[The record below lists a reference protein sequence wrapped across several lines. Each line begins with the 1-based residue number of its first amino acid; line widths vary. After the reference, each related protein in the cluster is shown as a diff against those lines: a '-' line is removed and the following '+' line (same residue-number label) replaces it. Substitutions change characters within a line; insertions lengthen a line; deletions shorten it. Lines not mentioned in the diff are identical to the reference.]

1 MSVWVSVSS
10 LLVSTNKHSEQPC
23 LLPNAGIS
31 VNSDWLLNQIYSING
46 IPETLRWKYFSS
58 GNIEEREC
66 QLEYWNNV
74 HCRNC
79 LGWNWQITWNLSAA
93 PLLNLFFLFNIYH
106 WFWAIQWKFWLFLSH
121 SPLSSATSPR
131 CLVLPTSVELSPSSA
146 HQARRN
152 CVTKTNW
159 RKETNW
165 DSGSCTKRGLHLLNA
180 FTVVQGWADFSIL
193 RRSSSCF
200 CKMEFIPRVKQIRW
214 SQNVGREPV
223 YSGEDNP
230 DITSPSPSDVYTSFS
245 AEKLKSG
252 RYYQA
257 LGYPWPNI
265 GLNTGPQHSEPACHR
280 FMSF

>member
-1 MSVWVSVSS
+1 MKILIVFISFSS
-10 LLVSTNKHSEQPC
+10 FLS
-23 LLPNAGIS
+23 
-31 VNSDWLLNQIYSING
+31 
-46 IPETLRWKYFSS
+46 YFSPLPRLTYICRALTVIS
-58 GNIEEREC
+58 PPGAT
-66 QLEYWNNV
+66 QLC
-74 HCRNC
+74 H
-79 LGWNWQITWNLSAA
+79 
-93 PLLNLFFLFNIYH
+93 
-106 WFWAIQWKFWLFLSH
+106 KK
-121 SPLSSATSPR
+121 
-131 CLVLPTSVELSPSSA
+131 
-146 HQARRN
+146 
-152 CVTKTNW
+152 KTNW

-245 AEKLKSG
+245 AEKLKRG